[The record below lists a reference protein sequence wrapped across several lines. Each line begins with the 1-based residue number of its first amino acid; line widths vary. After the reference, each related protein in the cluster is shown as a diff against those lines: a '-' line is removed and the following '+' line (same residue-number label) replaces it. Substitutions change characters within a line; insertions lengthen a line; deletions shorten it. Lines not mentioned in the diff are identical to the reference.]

1 MGKVDMCNI
10 CKGTKFWWYFQFFFK
25 SWFQCYLNGQ
35 HLIKNLAAVKGKLKA
50 EKQRSEKA
58 NDNKNGVVECF
69 LKVGLHNNTKTV
81 NEFPTHPNTLQITAA
96 HAATL
101 DMSSSNNFSVKSPK
115 SGREF
120 EYRELKLDLDCPFP
134 LLQSLE

>member
-1 MGKVDMCNI
+1 MYEERIPIKKNLSYP
-10 CKGTKFWWYFQFFFK
+10 KGQLRLKY
-25 SWFQCYLNGQ
+25 
-35 HLIKNLAAVKGKLKA
+35 LAAVTGKLIDENK
-50 EKQRSEKA
+50 RSDKA

-134 LLQSLE
+134 LWQSLE

>member
-1 MGKVDMCNI
+1 MIMI
-10 CKGTKFWWYFQFFFK
+10 KFIIIILQFNYNFQE
-25 SWFQCYLNGQ
+25 SYLNGQ

-58 NDNKNGVVECF
+58 KDNKNGVVECF
-69 LKVGLHNNTKTV
+69 LKVGLHNKTKIV
-81 NEFPTHPNTLQITAA
+81 NEFPTHPKTLQITAA

-115 SGREF
+115 SGRE
-120 EYRELKLDLDCPFP
+120 EYRELDLLENCPFP